1 MARRNVRYRS
11 SHSRFDPEGLRLPI
25 KLDTTTNGEFAPR
38 PLAAHNELA
47 NRLARQQVG
56 INAARLGLSRRG
68 FVTTAAGAATT
79 LLAFNQANAAFGR
92 TGGFYDIAQAAALD
106 QGAADAALAKR
117 EFIFD
122 IQGHHVNALERWK
135 APNMLTAQGLKFM
148 PQAKCDYLDP
158 KSEFG
163 HVQCFTSQAF
173 VKEMFLDSDTD
184 MAVLTFTPT
193 SYTDMPLTQEEAA
206 ATQEMVDALE
216 GSRRLLVHGRVVPN
230 LPGDL
235 ERMPEIAE
243 RWKVAAWKT
252 YTQADPKGET
262 GWWLDDEEYGARL
275 IEMARKTGVR
285 TICIHKGLPLP
296 TAFMTAKN
304 RIYGGC
310 GDVGKAA
317 RQNPDINFIIYH
329 SGYDLKARD
338 QAAFVPGKHELG
350 IDSLVQ
356 SLIDNGVKPNSN
368 VYAELGTTWR
378 YLMRD
383 PNEAAHAMG
392 KLFRYVGEDNVLWG
406 TDSIWYGSPQ
416 DQIQAFRT
424 FQISREYQE
433 KYGYPAVTPELR
445 AKVFGLNALKPYG
458 LNLANIQKDFLTDPM
473 QQEKAR
479 NAQRPDPTFATYGP
493 RTRREFFALLKA
505 GG

>member
-1 MARRNVRYRS
+1 MARK
-11 SHSRFDPEGLRLPI
+11 HDISRFDPDGTRLPI
-25 KLDTTTNGEFAPR
+25 KLDSTSNGEFAPR
-38 PLAAHNELA
+38 PLPPHSVLA
-47 NRLARQQVG
+47 NQRAIEQVG
-56 INAARLGLSRRG
+56 INARRLGMSRRS
-68 FVTTAAGAATT
+68 FVTTSAGAATT
-79 LLAFNQANAAFGR
+79 LLAFNEAHAALGR
-92 TGGFYDIAQAAALD
+92 TGGFYEIPRLAALD
-106 QGAADAALAKR
+106 PAAADASLAKR

-122 IQGHHVNALERWK
+122 IQGHHVNALERWR

-163 HVQCFTSQAF
+163 HMKCFTSQAF

-193 SYTDMPLTQEEAA
+193 SYEDMPLTQDEAR
-206 ATQEMVDALE
+206 ATQEMVDALD

-230 LPGDL
+230 LPGDI
-235 ERMPEIAE
+235 ERMPELAGK
-243 RWKVAAWKT
+243 WKISAWKT
-252 YTQADPKGET
+252 YTQADPAGET
-262 GWWLDDEEYGARL
+262 GWWLDDEEHGGKL
-275 IEMARKTGVR
+275 IEMARKTGVK
-285 TICIHKGLPLP
+285 TICIHKGVPLP
-296 TAFMTAKN
+296 TPFMTGKN
-304 RIYGGC
+304 RQFGGC

-329 SGYDLKARD
+329 SGYDLKFRGAE
-338 QAAFVPGKHELG
+338 FVPGKHESGRNEIG
-350 IDSLVQ
+350 IDSLIR

-378 YLMRD
+378 YLMKD
-383 PNEAAHAMG
+383 PNEAAHALG
-392 KLFRYVGEDNVLWG
+392 KLFRYVGEDNVVWG

-424 FQISREYQE
+424 FQISQEYQE
-433 KYGYPAVTPELR
+433 KFGYTAITPELR

-458 LNLANIQKDFLTDPM
+458 LDVSDIRRGFLADTMQK
-473 QQEKAR
+473 EKTR
-479 NAQRPDPTFATYGP
+479 NAERPDPTFMTYGP
-493 RTRREFFALLKA
+493 QTRREFFALLKA

>member
-1 MARRNVRYRS
+1 MAS
-11 SHSRFDPEGLRLPI
+11 TPTSRFDPEGTRLPV
-25 KLDTTTNGEFAPR
+25 KLDETSNGEFEPR
-38 PLAAHNELA
+38 PLPRHSVLA
-47 NRLARQQVG
+47 NERALEQVG
-56 INAARLGLSRRG
+56 VNARRLGVSRRQ
-68 FVTTAAGAATT
+68 FVTSSAGVATT
-79 LLAFNQANAAFGR
+79 LLAFNEVHAALGR
-92 TGGFYDIAQAAALD
+92 TGSYYEVPRLAALD
-106 QGAADAALAKR
+106 GAAADSVLAKR

-135 APNMLTAQGLKFM
+135 APNMLTATGLKFM

-163 HVQCFTSQAF
+163 HVRCFTSQAF

-193 SYTDMPLTQEEAA
+193 SYEDMPLTQDEAR

-230 LPGDL
+230 LPGDI
-235 ERMPEIAE
+235 ERMPELAE
-243 RWKVAAWKT
+243 KWRIAAWKT
-252 YTQADPKGET
+252 YTQADPAGET
-262 GWWLDDEEYGARL
+262 GWWLDDEEHGAKL
-275 IEMARKTGVR
+275 IAMARKTGVK
-285 TICIHKGLPLP
+285 TICIHKGVPLP
-296 TAFMTAKN
+296 TPFMTAKN
-304 RIYGGC
+304 RRFGGC
-310 GDVGKAA
+310 ADVGKAA
-317 RQNPDINFIIYH
+317 RDNPDINFVIYH
-329 SGYDLKARD
+329 SGYDLKFRGAEY
-338 QAAFVPGKHELG
+338 VPGKSPAGRDELG
-350 IDSLVQ
+350 IDSLVR

-378 YLMRD
+378 YLMKD

-424 FQISREYQE
+424 FQISAEYRE
-433 KYGYPAVTPELR
+433 KYGYPEVTPALR

-458 LNLANIQKDFLTDPM
+458 LDAAEVQKSFLADTM
-473 QQEKAR
+473 QREKGRYADG
-479 NAQRPDPTFATYGP
+479 RPDPTFMTYGP